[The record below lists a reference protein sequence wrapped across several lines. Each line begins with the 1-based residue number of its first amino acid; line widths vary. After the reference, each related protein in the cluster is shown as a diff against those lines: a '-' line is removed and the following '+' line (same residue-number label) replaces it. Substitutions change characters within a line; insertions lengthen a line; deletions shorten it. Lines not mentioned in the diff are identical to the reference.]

1 MTDQRRVRLGRRHRL
16 IPSARVT
23 DPAEAARSLIGYHAT
38 DPGSVCLQARARTR
52 DMSPATLERAL
63 YDDRSLVRMIG
74 MRRTLFAVPTDLAP
88 VVNAAASR
96 TIAARER
103 TRLLA
108 MLGDSGIAADPESW
122 LESVEVATVDALR
135 SHDGPVAA
143 AELSAEVAG
152 LRERISFG
160 EGRRWVGTM
169 SVATRLLMLLA
180 MEGRIMRGR
189 PRGTWISGQYRW
201 APTDRW
207 LGGDLP
213 QLPTHDAQRQ
223 LVRHWLRAFGPG
235 TERDLAW
242 WTGLTLGAV
251 RRAVAGLE
259 VVTVDL
265 DDGSTGLVLADDL
278 DPEPPVGPWIA
289 LLPALD
295 ATTMGWTARGWYLGP
310 HGGALFDTNGNAGPT
325 VWVDGRVVGGW
336 SQRRSGEIVVRLL
349 EDPGRE
355 AHAAIEGEA
364 AALGAWVGPVRVVP
378 RFRTPL
384 EQELAA
390 AD

>member
-1 MTDQRRVRLGRRHRL
+1 MPRITTDQRRVRLGRRHRL

-23 DPAEAARSLIGYHAT
+23 DPAAAARALIGYHAT
-38 DPGSVCLQARARTR
+38 DPGSVYLQARARTR

-63 YDDRSLVRMIG
+63 YEDRSLVRMIG
-74 MRRTLFAVPTDLAP
+74 MRRTLFAVPTELAP

-96 TIAARER
+96 AIAARER

-108 MLGDSGIAADPESW
+108 MLGDSGIAADPEAW
-122 LESVEVATVDALR
+122 LETVEAATVDALR
-135 SHDGPVAA
+135 SHDGPVVA

-201 APTDRW
+201 TPTDRW

-213 QLPTHDAQRQ
+213 QLPTHDAQQ
-223 LVRHWLRAFGPG
+223 ELVRHWLRAFGPG

-242 WTGLTLGAV
+242 WTGLTLGTI

-278 DPEPPVGPWIA
+278 DPEPPGGPWIA

-295 ATTMGWTARGWYLGP
+295 ATTMGWIGPGLVPGPARASALRHERERRAHGLGRRP
-310 HGGALFDTNGNAGPT
+310 RRRWLVSAAERRGHGPPAG
-325 VWVDGRVVGGW
+325 G
-336 SQRRSGEIVVRLL
+336 SRSRS
-349 EDPGRE
+349 
-355 AHAAIEGEA
+355 
-364 AALGAWVGPVRVVP
+364 P
-378 RFRTPL
+378 RGHRG
-384 EQELAA
+384 
-390 AD
+390 